1 MMASV
6 DNEVVMSVRIR
17 LLIGMVAS
25 LLVTALPTQAAPA
38 PWYKW
43 QGATRT
49 LCLQSVPAASTL
61 KRIGGPYRDSD
72 CRYPVRLS
80 K

>member
-1 MMASV
+1 MAAIA
-6 DNEVVMSVRIR
+6 NEVFMSVRIR
-17 LLIGMVAS
+17 LTTWLMAG
-25 LLVTALPTQAAPA
+25 LVTIALPVHAAPA

-49 LCLQSVPAASTL
+49 ICQQTVPASSTL

-72 CRYPVRLS
+72 CRYPVKLS

>member
-1 MMASV
+1 MAGT
-6 DNEVVMSVRIR
+6 DNEVFMSVQIR
-17 LLIGMVAS
+17 LMIGVLAALAVTP
-25 LLVTALPTQAAPA
+25 LLTQAAPA

-49 LCLQSVPAASTL
+49 ICLQTVPPSSTL

>member
-1 MMASV
+1 VSTI
-6 DNEVVMSVRIR
+6 DDEVFMSVQICATTW
-17 LLIGMVAS
+17 LMAGLAVI
-25 LLVTALPTQAAPA
+25 TLPTQAAPA

-49 LCLQSVPAASTL
+49 ICQQTVPASSNF
-61 KRIGGPYRDSD
+61 KRISGPYRDSD
-72 CRYPVRLS
+72 CRHPV